1 MISQNY
7 VVFVSTVHST
17 ICKMSKE
24 ETLTT
29 SHDSENESNT
39 FLQTIRSNSTT
50 YSSDD
55 SGSRTEFSLS
65 PSLDFASSVNSNS
78 SPMPESSRD
87 DDSDDFDDPS
97 KQYDQRR
104 LEQEEKKKQIIK
116 PTIRPPIKRINADG
130 ITENLSSTNLYIR
143 GLAPR
148 TTDEDLVQL
157 CSCYGKITST
167 KAILDKTNNQCKGY
181 GFVDFENPE
190 DAQKAVIALQEDG
203 IPAQFAKQQEQDPTN
218 LYFSNLPKNFE
229 ECDLEEL
236 LAPVGHV
243 VSTRIL
249 RDPNGISR
257 GVGFAR
263 LDSRERCEHAIKLLN
278 NKKMHENTEPL
289 VCKFADGA
297 PNKKRNKDGLKYNDS
312 SIQDLTSSKMQSR
325 YLQAGFFASPGGF
338 YMPAYHPSFA
348 QYAFSGS
355 SYMSPP
361 AYIFQAPNNQ
371 MHGSSSDTMPYIAA
385 QLNQLQM
392 NSHAYS
398 QGQNNQQYITHVGS
412 PIGGWA
418 VTQPTLVQDSDTESK
433 HSRCSHDMVED
444 SGLQYAYYHNDSW
457 AVKQ

>member
-1 MISQNY
+1 MN
-7 VVFVSTVHST
+7 TT
-17 ICKMSKE
+17 IYKMSK

-29 SHDSENESNT
+29 SHDSESESNT

-87 DDSDDFDDPS
+87 DSSDDFEDPS
-97 KQYDQRR
+97 KQYDPRQDD
-104 LEQEEKKKQIIK
+104 KKRQIIK
-116 PTIRPPIKRINADG
+116 PTIRPPVKRINADG
-130 ITENLSSTNLYIR
+130 MTENLSSTNLYIR

-148 TTDEDLVQL
+148 TTDDDLVEL
-157 CSCYGKITST
+157 CSGYGKITST

-181 GFVDFENPE
+181 GFVDFESPD
-190 DAQKAVIALQEDG
+190 DAEKAAIALQDEG

-218 LYFSNLPKNFE
+218 LYFSNLPKEFE
-229 ECDLEEL
+229 ESDLEQL

-249 RDPNGISR
+249 RDQSGLSR

-297 PNKKRNKDGLKYNDS
+297 PNKKRNKDSLKYHDGS
-312 SIQDLTSSKMQSR
+312 MQDLTSSKMQSGR
-325 YLQAGFFASPGGF
+325 YMQAGFIASPGGF
-338 YMPAYHPSFA
+338 YMPTYPSFA
-348 QYAFSGS
+348 QYAFNGS
-355 SYMSPP
+355 SYVSPS
-361 AYIFQAPNNQ
+361 AYILQAPPNQ
-371 MHGSSSDTMPYIAA
+371 MHGNTNESMSYIATQMNQMQLNSQSFTPG
-385 QLNQLQM
+385 QLNQ
-392 NSHAYS
+392 
-398 QGQNNQQYITHVGS
+398 QYMQLSS

-418 VTQPTLVQDSDTESK
+418 IAQPAMMADSDTESK
-433 HSRCSHDMVED
+433 HSKCSHDMVED
-444 SGLQYAYYHNDSW
+444 SAFQFAYYHNDSW